1 MVAAFRP
8 RLHWLF
14 PLAHGLTSL
23 WTFYDSRKKASPPTT
38 FANSACC
45 SPRSFHLSLLLF
57 PAAVLRAHGTSFLS
71 RIQAMP
77 IDLDSPDWDPS
88 PSVLEELQSD
98 PYTLP
103 TAKSEQP
110 DLPNVKLETVKDE
123 PNDPDHSH
131 HTSAVTQPTT
141 VTTTLASPPLHTEQA
156 RRAPPLEQPA
166 NHHLRPLL
174 L

>member
-1 MVAAFRP
+1 MTPEKTASS
-8 RLHWLF
+8 LTT
-14 PLAHGLTSL
+14 LA
-23 WTFYDSRKKASPPTT
+23 K
-38 FANSACC
+38 SACC
-45 SPRSFHLSLLLF
+45 SPRSFQLSSLHF
-57 PAAVLRAHGTSFLS
+57 PAAVLRAHGPSFLS
-71 RIQAMP
+71 RIHAMP

-123 PNDPDHSH
+123 PKDPDHSH
-131 HTSAVTQPTT
+131 HLSAVIQPTT
-141 VTTTLASPPLHTEQA
+141 ISTTLASPPPPMTPPIPAPNILLYTEQV
-156 RRAPPLEQPA
+156 RHAPPLEQPA

-174 L
+174 LPLAVRTRSF